1 MDHRLFELAL
11 RQPKERKIMGHTAK
25 WLLREMTR
33 NLLPC
38 EVSEAPKRPVQ
49 TPQREWLAGPLR
61 DWAQGCIDTMLME
74 YGGAWFN
81 KERVRD
87 DWNTYCAGG
96 SSNSY
101 YVWQWISLGL
111 TLQSSLQAAAALQ

>member
-1 MDHRLFELAL
+1 MRASAELREPFMDHRLFELAL
-11 RQPKERKIMGHTAK
+11 RQPKEKKNYDHTGK

-38 EVSEAPKRPVQ
+38 AVSEAPKRPVQ

-61 DWAQGCIDTMLME
+61 DWAQGVSTRCWWSTAAR
-74 YGGAWFN
+74 GST

-87 DWNTYCAGG
+87 DWNTYCAVEARTA
-96 SSNSY
+96 Y
-101 YVWQWISLGL
+101 YVWQWISLV
-111 TLQSSLQAAAALQ
+111 